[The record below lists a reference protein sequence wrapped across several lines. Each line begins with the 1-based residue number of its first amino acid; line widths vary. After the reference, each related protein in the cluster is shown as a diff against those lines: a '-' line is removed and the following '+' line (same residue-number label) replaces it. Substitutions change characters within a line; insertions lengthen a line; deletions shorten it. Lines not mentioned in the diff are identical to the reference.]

1 MDRSIDH
8 LKLVGLVTKAR
19 QNDQESLS
27 ELSKLVEV
35 RVFAYIQRLTL
46 NKDLASDLTQETL
59 LEMVKSIQNL
69 KNTERF
75 LYWLFQIA
83 LMKVRKHFKDKKKKR
98 VIPFS
103 VLEKDSSFE
112 PPAPE
117 QLDRLD
123 ELERKEL
130 TEAVFGA
137 VRKLKISHRSIV
149 ALRCYERMS
158 YSEIAELMDCS
169 EIKARVL
176 FYRAKMALKKQLS
189 LHGFSKAY
197 LLIALA
203 LFGFLTTPS
212 KAAATA
218 GSVTTASLEV
228 GPAAAFVS
236 FLGTKLGIVITTVL
250 AAVTF
255 TVTIKFLMYIL
266 AGFIIMMFFLVIL
279 AILSMYE

>member
-1 MDRSIDH
+1 MDQSIDQ

-19 QNDQESLS
+19 QGDQESLS
-27 ELSKLVEV
+27 ELSKLVED

-46 NKDLASDLTQETL
+46 NRELSSDLTQETL
-59 LEMVKSIQNL
+59 MEMVKSIRNL
-69 KNTERF
+69 KHPERF

-83 LMKVRKHFKDKKKKR
+83 LMKVRRHFQDKQKKG

-103 VLEKDSSFE
+103 VLEEDYTFE
-112 PPAPE
+112 PPSPE
-117 QLDRLD
+117 PFDRLG
-123 ELERKEL
+123 EMERREL

-197 LLIALA
+197 LLVALA
-203 LFGFLTTPS
+203 LFGLLTTPS
-212 KAAATA
+212 KAAAAA

-228 GPAAAFVS
+228 GPAAVFVS
-236 FLGTKLGIVITTVL
+236 FLGTKLGIVLTTVI

-255 TVTIKFLMYIL
+255 SVTIKFLMYIL
-266 AGFIIMMFFLVIL
+266 AGFIILLFSLVIL
-279 AILSMYE
+279 AVLSVYE